1 MTAPCFLCS
10 TSRPSSR
17 LNESAEKK
25 AVAEIN
31 RRMKKLLVE
40 FERKAEARIAEAL
53 RR

>member
-1 MTAPCFLCS
+1 MTAPGFPCRA
-10 TSRPSSR
+10 SRPSYR
-17 LNESAEKK
+17 LIEAAENK

-31 RRMKKLLVE
+31 RRMKKLLAE

>member
-1 MTAPCFLCS
+1 MTAPV
-10 TSRPSSR
+10 PSYRSIDD
-17 LNESAEKK
+17 AEKK

-31 RRMKKLLVE
+31 LRMKKLLAV